1 MAKIK
6 KRFTIKETNLAA
18 DWGQAEPLGG
28 NRFIIRIDRKHR
40 GERSRMNTLIHEAVH
55 IADMDGLSEA
65 RVRHI
70 TAVVV
75 EALWRQ
81 NYRRVRE

>member
-1 MAKIK
+1 MAKTK

-18 DWGQAEPLGG
+18 DLGQAEALGG
-28 NRFIIRIDRKHR
+28 NRFVIRIDRKHR